1 MYMILQD
8 GFQYKLKS
16 DRAILVSGPTPTEIS
31 HGYYTIPEKIHG
43 RPVLEI
49 KDAAFMNSE
58 IKSLKLPSCIKHIG
72 KRAFKDSKIQEISF
86 FECEASNILKLDSC
100 AFDGCEHLMSFKT
113 EQVVIAEYFSFAHCP
128 NLTEFYAH
136 FQCINPEAFAYS
148 GITSIDMTDN
158 CRIKARSLDN
168 SQIKEIHLKNSATFA
183 QRILEWIRQ
192 NNINVYV
199 ATGSPLLDMV
209 HLGHTV
215 FEE

>member
-1 MYMILQD
+1 MYMILHD

-16 DRAILVSGPTPTEIS
+16 DRAILVSGPTETS
-31 HGYYTIPEKIHG
+31 QGCYTIPEKIHG
-43 RPVLEI
+43 KPVLEI
-49 KDAAFMNSE
+49 KDTAFMHSE
-58 IKSLKLPSCIKHIG
+58 IKSLKLPSCLKYIG

-86 FECEASNILKLDSC
+86 FECEVSNILKLDSC

-128 NLTEFYAH
+128 NLTELCAH
-136 FQCINPEAFAYS
+136 FQCISPEAFAYS
-148 GITSIDMTDN
+148 GITSIGLTDN
-158 CRIKARSLDN
+158 CWIKARSLDN

-183 QRILEWIRQ
+183 QRTLDYVRG
-192 NNINVYV
+192 NNIKVYV

-209 HLGHTV
+209 YLGHTV